1 VARTTL
7 RAVQEWIGIP
17 SISGI
22 AHLGEACGTHRQI
35 WSGKQRRIALTCAR
49 VDPERL
55 GIMMRRAPDEGD
67 APKTG
72 GGRGRGLQLVQESID
87 RISIALDI
95 DQDAV
100 LPVPHRATKPMAVR
114 EPVDERTKA
123 DPLNDPFD
131 QDAAARSISRLPA
144 YG

>member
-1 VARTTL
+1 MRGCCGFPVLVVLSFVGLAVA
-7 RAVQEWIGIP
+7 
-17 SISGI
+17 
-22 AHLGEACGTHRQI
+22 EAGAQ
-35 WSGKQRRIALTCAR
+35 
-49 VDPERL
+49 
-55 GIMMRRAPDEGD
+55 
-67 APKTG
+67 
-72 GGRGRGLQLVQESID
+72 ID